1 MKKIFLLLTTL
12 IFVGLSAHATQM
24 NYLHTIVLEGT
35 DDGYNLVLNS
45 DSIPTVNKSVKGSD
59 KIVLTLK
66 DVTASDNLNAIY
78 RGTSDINSLVIETV
92 SAYEI
97 KIYIQ
102 AKNIVNSTILAK
114 TSDGNQTIISERF
127 PVEKLIWTLCVL
139 GILVLL
145 FKSAKSVADYEN
157 SIVIKKDIKDRE
169 IELYRNFQK
178 ELHGMP
184 KINSKINNAYATNVM
199 PRSRRNYKELARR

>member
-1 MKKIFLLLTTL
+1 MKKIFLLIS
-12 IFVGLSAHATQM
+12 IFLFFGISTQAAQV
-24 NYLHTIVLEGT
+24 NYLNTIVLEGT
-35 DDGYNLVLNS
+35 DDGYNIVLNS
-45 DSIPTVNKSVKGSD
+45 DSIPDVRKTTKGSD
-59 KIVLTLK
+59 KIILTLK
-66 DVTASDNLNAIY
+66 DITAADNLNAIY
-78 RGTSDINSLVIETV
+78 RGTTDVNSLVIETV

-102 AKNIVNSTILAK
+102 AKNIVSSTIMAK
-114 TSDGNQTIISERF
+114 TPAGGPVIISERF
-127 PVEKLIWTLCVL
+127 PVEKLAWSVCVL
-139 GILVLL
+139 GLLAFL

-169 IELYRNFQK
+169 IELYKSFQK
-178 ELHGMP
+178 ELQGMP

>member
-1 MKKIFLLLTTL
+1 MKKIFLLITTL
-12 IFVGLSAHATQM
+12 LLFIIPAQATQM
-24 NYLHTIVLEGT
+24 NYLHTIVLEST
-35 DDGYNLVLNS
+35 DDGYNVVLNS
-45 DSIPTVNKSVKGSD
+45 DTVPSVKKSTKGAD

-78 RGTSDINSLVIETV
+78 RGTSEVNSLVIETI

-97 KIYIQ
+97 KIYIH
-102 AKNIVNSTILAK
+102 AKNIMNSTIMAK
-114 TSDGNQTIISERF
+114 TTDGNQTIISERF
-127 PVEKLIWTLCVL
+127 PIEKTVWTLCVL
-139 GILVLL
+139 LILALL

-178 ELHGMP
+178 ELNNMP
-184 KINSKINNAYATNVM
+184 KINSKINNSYATNIM

>member
-102 AKNIVNSTILAK
+102 AKNIVN
-114 TSDGNQTIISERF
+114 
-127 PVEKLIWTLCVL
+127 
-139 GILVLL
+139 
-145 FKSAKSVADYEN
+145 
-157 SIVIKKDIKDRE
+157 E
-169 IELYRNFQK
+169 IF
-178 ELHGMP
+178 
-184 KINSKINNAYATNVM
+184 
-199 PRSRRNYKELARR
+199 